1 MFSKILVANRG
12 EVAVRII
19 RACREMGMYTV
30 CVHSEPDS
38 EALHVMLGD
47 ESYCIGPAK
56 VSESYL
62 NMQAI
67 IQVALST
74 GCEAIHP
81 GYGLLSENAEFSKLC
96 QENGI
101 VFIGPS
107 SEIISKMGDKETAR
121 KIMKESGVPVVPGFE
136 GITNSNEALIKAEE
150 VGYPLLLKATAGG
163 GGKGIRLVEK
173 KEDLVSMWNIAEREA
188 KSSFLNGTLYMEKYL
203 TNVKHVEVQVLCDMY
218 GNVITLGERDCSVQ
232 RRNQK
237 VIEETPCQI
246 LTDEERAEV
255 SKYAENAVRS
265 IGYVGVGTIEFL
277 FSQDRKFYFMEM
289 NTRLQVE
296 HPVTEMVSGVDL
308 VQWQIRV
315 HSGVKIPDKLKVIK
329 NIGHSIECRIIA
341 ENPDDNFRPSAGKIS
356 FLHIPGGPGV
366 RFDTA
371 LYHGAVLSPFYD
383 SMVGKLIVHAQNR
396 DLAIRKMKAAL
407 GELIVDGI
415 DTNIDFNMKILN
427 TVKFKEGVFTT
438 SDLMEV

>member
-1 MFSKILVANRG
+1 MFSRILVANRG

-30 CVHSEPDS
+30 CVHSEPDR

-56 VSESYL
+56 VSDSYL

-107 SEIISKMGDKETAR
+107 DDIISKMGDKETAR
-121 KIMKESGVPVVPGFE
+121 RLMKESGVPVVPGFE
-136 GITNSNEALIKAEE
+136 GITNSGDALIKAEE

-203 TNVKHVEVQVLCDMY
+203 TKVKHVEVQVLCDMY

-315 HSGVKIPDKLKVIK
+315 HSGVKLPEKLNNIK

>member
-1 MFSKILVANRG
+1 MFSRILVANRG

-30 CVHSEPDS
+30 CVHSEPDR

-56 VSESYL
+56 VSDSYL

-96 QENGI
+96 HENGI

-107 SEIISKMGDKETAR
+107 DDIISKMGDKETAR
-121 KIMKESGVPVVPGFE
+121 RLMKESGVPVVPGFE
-136 GITNSNEALIKAEE
+136 GITNSEDALIKAEE
-150 VGYPLLLKATAGG
+150 VDYPLLLKATAGG

-203 TNVKHVEVQVLCDMY
+203 TKVKHVEVQVLCDMY
-218 GNVITLGERDCSVQ
+218 GNVIILGERDCSVQ

-246 LTDEERAEV
+246 LTDDERAEV

-315 HSGVKIPDKLKVIK
+315 HSGVKLPEKLNNIK

>member
-1 MFSKILVANRG
+1 MFSRILVANRG

-30 CVHSEPDS
+30 CVHSEPDR

-56 VSESYL
+56 VSDSYL

-107 SEIISKMGDKETAR
+107 DDIISKMGDKETAR
-121 KIMKESGVPVVPGFE
+121 RLMKESGVPVVPGFE
-136 GITNSNEALIKAEE
+136 GITNSGDALIKAEE
-150 VGYPLLLKATAGG
+150 VDYPLLLKATAGG

-203 TNVKHVEVQVLCDMY
+203 TKVKHVEVQVLCDMY

-315 HSGVKIPDKLKVIK
+315 HSGVKLPEKLNNIK

>member
-277 FSQDRKFYFMEM
+277 FSQDHKFYFMEM

>member
-12 EVAVRII
+12 EVAVRIL
-19 RACREMGMYTV
+19 RACREMGVHTV
-30 CVHSEPDS
+30 CVHSEPDR

-56 VSESYL
+56 VSDSYL
-62 NMQAI
+62 NMNAI
-67 IQVALST
+67 IQVALMT

-96 QENGI
+96 ADNGI
-101 VFIGPS
+101 VFIGPD
-107 SEIISKMGDKETAR
+107 SETIGKMGDKETAR
-121 KIMKESGVPVVPGFE
+121 KIMKASGVPVVPGFE
-136 GITNSNEALIKAEE
+136 GLSDADEALAKSEE
-150 VGYPLLLKATAGG
+150 VGFPLLLKATAGG

-173 KEDLVSMWNIAEREA
+173 REELSDMWNLAEREA
-188 KSSFLNGTLYMEKYL
+188 RASFLNGTLYMEKYL
-203 TNVKHVEVQVLCDMY
+203 TDVKHVEVQVLCDMH
-218 GNVITLGERDCSVQ
+218 GKVITLGERDCSVQ

-237 VIEETPCQI
+237 IIEETPCPI
-246 LTDEERAEV
+246 LTEEERQAV
-255 SKYAENAVRS
+255 ALYAKNAVQS
-265 IGYVGVGTIEFL
+265 IGYVGLGTIEFL
-277 FSQDRKFYFMEM
+277 FSNERNFYFMEM

-315 HSGVKIPDKLKVIK
+315 HAGIPLPEKLFGIK

-341 ENPDDNFRPSAGKIS
+341 ENPDEDFRPSAGKIA

-371 LYHGAVLSPFYD
+371 LYQGAVLSPFYD

-396 DLAIRKMKAAL
+396 DLAIRKMKSAL

-427 TVKFKEGVFTT
+427 SDKFKDGTFTT
-438 SDLMEV
+438 SDLKGV